1 VLEDPKSY
9 LAGKEYGENGEEF
22 THAEWFRRKGLP
34 YSGKEYD
41 RIPRGVAVTN
51 APKPGQMTL
60 TRSDLAEYLGDYNK
74 NIPQE
79 VYDHF
84 KAKYPNHIFASIAA
98 GGPGS
103 GRKPEGQ
110 QRTHDVCINKAYFPK
125 ALHPKGIAEEAFER
139 WKVKAGSRSE
149 AAAKVWAQHGD
160 RLLQLMAPH
169 KDGQSRHVSLHVSS
183 PKAGVGG
190 FAGRLDP
197 IRVNPYKTAIRA
209 GGPGSGCHGPNCGKP
224 KGTVTLKNSLRIP
237 RSKMPQISKANLKDY
252 IAWLGK
258 QGIATKEETINPESL
273 KPIQKTVNKDV
284 ALMLPPDVNIPDRPM
299 VVSKDSYI
307 LDGHHRWY
315 RALTDH
321 LPLNAVRIDSN
332 MTDLLE
338 KTKQYPNVEYRT
350 PQETAKKWFPEKK
363 LAASLSDW
371 DVDQAEILLHRSKKM
386 TAAAKAI
393 LFWEEEFRKLDAK
406 LSAEGTSEGAV
417 KGWDTRGRSER
428 RTEPAT
434 KKWHGDLPSYPPPKE
449 EDKPVAKPAAAPG
462 TFPPVDKYSEQPP
475 LTPAQLEVQDRFA
488 KYIEKDPQAA
498 IDEYVNGK
506 EDRKG
511 FGNVVNADNAKE
523 LSVDYRAD
531 RSTNACAVHEPSSW
545 LAKQV
550 YKQILASPVP
560 EDKYNTAFFMTGGPG
575 TGKTTAIEGNKTLSS
590 FIKNS
595 NVVMDGTFAGFKS
608 ADAKIQQAL
617 AAGRDAIIAYVHR
630 DPDDAFENG
639 ILRRAEH
646 GTEGQQS
653 GRTVPIDWAAPSYVN
668 VRKSVDTLADKYK
681 GDKRVHF
688 IGIDN
693 THGKGQQKFM
703 KYADLPPMTKSIDDL
718 KKSFSAILEKKYA
731 EGAISQKVY
740 LATKAQ
746 G

>member
-1 VLEDPKSY
+1 MLKRTGYGLFQCNGCKRAHRVSWELKNGPIPEGMSVLHACDTPSCVNPAHLWLGTQQDNIADMVAKGRQGRCIGDKNGTHTHPESYPKGDRHWTKLHPEKCTKLHASDVLEI
-9 LAGKEYGENGEEF
+9 
-22 THAEWFRRKGLP
+22 RRL
-34 YSGKEYD
+34 Y
-41 RIPRGVAVTN
+41 
-51 APKPGQMTL
+51 
-60 TRSDLAEYLGDYNK
+60 
-74 NIPQE
+74 
-79 VYDHF
+79 
-84 KAKYPNHIFASIAA
+84 AA
-98 GGPGS
+98 G
-103 GRKPEGQ
+103 
-110 QRTHDVCINKAYFPK
+110 A
-125 ALHPKGIAEEAFER
+125 
-139 WKVKAGSRSE
+139 
-149 AAAKVWAQHGD
+149 
-160 RLLQLMAPH
+160 H
-169 KDGQSRHVSLHVSS
+169 KVSLVEKFNKS
-183 PKAGVGG
+183 AGTIDAIIRGDVWK
-190 FAGRLDP
+190 RL
-197 IRVNPYKTAIRA
+197 AA

-252 IAWLGK
+252 IGWLGK
-258 QGIATKEETINPESL
+258 QGIATKEETVNPESL

-284 ALMLPPDVNIPDRPM
+284 AMMLPPDVNIPDRPM
-299 VVSKDSYI
+299 IISKDSYI
-307 LDGHHRWY
+307 LDGHHRY
-315 RALTDH
+315 FRALMDH
-321 LPLNAVRIDSN
+321 LPMNAVRVDSN

-350 PQETAKKWFPEKK
+350 PQQTAKKWFPDKK
-363 LAASLSDW
+363 IAASLSDW

-428 RTEPAT
+428 RTEPFT
-434 KKWHGDLPSYPPPKE
+434 EKWHGDLPSYPPPKE
-449 EDKPVAKPAAAPG
+449 EAKPVAKPATAPG

-475 LTPAQLEVQDRFA
+475 LDARQLEVQDRFA

-498 IDEYVNGK
+498 IDEYK
-506 EDRKG
+506 QK

-531 RSTNACAVHEPSSW
+531 RSANASAVHEPSSW

-550 YKQILASPVP
+550 YKQILAAPVP

-575 TGKTTAIEGNKTLSS
+575 TGKTTAIEGSKTLSR

-681 GDKRVHF
+681 GNSKVHI

-703 KYADLPPMTKSIDDL
+703 KYADLPPMTKSVDDL
-718 KKSFSAILEKKYA
+718 KKSFSATLEKKYA
-731 EGAISQKVY
+731 DGAISQKVY
-740 LATKAQ
+740 LATKSQ
-746 G
+746 D